1 MANSKIQLADG
12 TVLLDLTSD
21 TVAPEV
27 LVTGYTAH
35 NAAGEPITG
44 TAQTGGKTTLKYWSA
59 EDVGG

>member
-21 TVAPEV
+21 TVAPDV

-35 NAAGEPITG
+35 NSAGVPIMG
-44 TAQTGGKTTLKYWSA
+44 TAQRAKKTTLKYWSL
-59 EDVGG
+59 EDVEG

>member
-21 TVAPEV
+21 TVAPDV

-35 NAAGEPITG
+35 NSAGEPITG
-44 TAQTGGKTTLKYWSA
+44 TAQRAKKTTLKYWSLK
-59 EDVGG
+59 DVGG